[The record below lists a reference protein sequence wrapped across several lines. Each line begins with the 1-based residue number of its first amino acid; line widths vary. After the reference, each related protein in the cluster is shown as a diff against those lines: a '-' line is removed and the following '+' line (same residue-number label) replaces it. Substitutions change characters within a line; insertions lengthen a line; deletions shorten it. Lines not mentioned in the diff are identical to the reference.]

1 MARRPARR
9 ANAAPA
15 VEVHIEQPG
24 PTEFTDP
31 FVRRELARASVWLGL
46 ALAIIGVIVL
56 AQPLMERS
64 RGRCVGS
71 ATVASGSILLRS
83 LNRNAWR

>member
-46 ALAIIGVIVL
+46 ALAIPGVAITMAV
-56 AQPLMERS
+56 R
-64 RGRCVGS
+64 
-71 ATVASGSILLRS
+71 
-83 LNRNAWR
+83 RNGMNDPDGPQEPEPA